1 MFGGED
7 LLVHDFVPELFPV
20 PAALPA
26 RGLLACALG
35 LALIV
40 AGLCIALGRRTRLA
54 ARVAAVAFWSSL
66 LALHVPLLVAHPT
79 SGGEWTC
86 AFEVLAIGAGAATL
100 GWPERPAL
108 GRLAYGAAL
117 PAFAVLHVIYRDYVA
132 SVIPGWIPGHMFW
145 AYATGAA
152 HLAAGIALVTDMRA
166 RLAAIL
172 AGFMFGSCVVILHLP
187 RAIGAGRG
195 EWTSLIV
202 ALAMTG
208 GAWSIARYGMGD
220 GSNNG

>member
-1 MFGGED
+1 MFRRV
-7 LLVHDFVPELFPV
+7 LFRSPYKRIEL
-20 PAALPA
+20 AID
-26 RGLLACALG
+26 ACAR
-35 LALIV
+35 A
-40 AGLCIALGRRTRLA
+40 
-54 ARVAAVAFWSSL
+54 
-66 LALHVPLLVAHPT
+66 HVPLMIV
-79 SGGEWTC
+79 GDG
-86 AFEVLAIGAGAATL
+86 
-100 GWPERPAL
+100 PERPAL

-172 AGFMFGSCVVILHLP
+172 AGFMFGSWVVILHLP